1 MGRIRMTLNNYDY
14 DYDYDEMQDI
24 YEDDIGIIA
33 IVLEE
38 EEQEE
43 KPDDIPKY
51 MNLIDLLKFS
61 KILHDEYKEKCRRKR
76 RQVRAEMDE
85 IYEEV
90 EEEMK

>member
-24 YEDDIGIIA
+24 YEDDIGIFPI
-33 IVLEE
+33 IL
-38 EEQEE
+38 EEQEDE
-43 KPDDIPKY
+43 KLDDIPKD
-51 MNLIDLLKFS
+51 MNLTDLLKFS

-85 IYEEV
+85 VYEEV
-90 EEEMK
+90 EEKMK